1 MASSLYQTVID
12 SIVARIAAG
21 DLLPGGML
29 PSETQLAYDT
39 GVSQGTARKALMVL
53 EQHGIVRREQGRGT
67 FVTARTPE
75 SSLFNFFRLRPKDGH
90 VVQPEVL
97 SETIIHRSAT
107 QIEQETLH
115 GTPTTVIE
123 IRRLRSLIHMPRVI
137 ETAVISADMFAG
149 IERRSP
155 LPSALYVLYQQAY
168 GLIVLH
174 ADEAITACAAEY
186 QDAMDLRIE
195 VGAPILRVERCARDI
210 LGRLIERRL
219 SLYLTNDLS
228 YMVRLD

>member
-12 SIVARIAAG
+12 SIVSRIAAG

-29 PSETQLAYDT
+29 PSETQLARDS
-39 GVSQGTARKALMVL
+39 GVSQGTARKALMML

-75 SSLFNFFRLRPKDGH
+75 SSLFNFFRLRPEDGR
-90 VVQPEVL
+90 VLQPEVIDERI
-97 SETIIHRSAT
+97 SSRPAT
-107 QIEQETLH
+107 QSEQQTLH
-115 GTPTTVIE
+115 GAPETVFE
-123 IRRLRSLIHMPRVI
+123 IRRLRSISGEPTVI
-137 ETAVISADMFAG
+137 ETSVISADIFAG

-168 GLIVLH
+168 GLIILH
-174 ADEAITACAAEY
+174 ADEAIKACAAQE
-186 QDAMDLRIE
+186 DEAGRLG
-195 VGAPILRVERCARDI
+195 VASGTPILRAERRAYDI
-210 LGRLIERRL
+210 LGRLIENRL
-219 SLYLTNDLS
+219 SLYLTTNLS

>member
-1 MASSLYQTVID
+1 MASPLYQTVID
-12 SIVARIAAG
+12 SVVARIAAG

-29 PSETQLAYDT
+29 PSETQLARDS
-39 GVSQGTARKALMVL
+39 GVSQGTARKALMML

-75 SSLFNFFRLRPKDGH
+75 SSLFNFFRLRPESGD
-90 VVQPEVL
+90 VLQPEVV
-97 SETIIHRSAT
+97 EEQIIRRPAT
-107 QIEQETLH
+107 HPERQTLH
-115 GTPTTVIE
+115 GSPQTVIE
-123 IRRLRSLIHMPRVI
+123 IRRLRSILSRPTVI
-137 ETAVISADMFAG
+137 EVSVIPADLFAG

-174 ADEAITACAAEY
+174 ADEAIKACAAQEHE
-186 QDAMDLRIE
+186 AAHLG
-195 VGAPILRVERCARDI
+195 VAPGTPILSVERRAYDI

-219 SLYLTNDLS
+219 SLYLTTDLS